1 MESTHLTQRGVQVV
15 ISSALVTATEQ
26 AQLPQFRISIS
37 PVACAA
43 RGKGERVAMPVG
55 IEIDKCADDFC
66 AVQSAGNWMVA
77 SISATKLRSD
87 APALACQ
94 CIVERSASS
103 A

>member
-1 MESTHLTQRGVQVV
+1 MCS
-15 ISSALVTATEQ
+15 
-26 AQLPQFRISIS
+26 
-37 PVACAA
+37 
-43 RGKGERVAMPVG
+43 KGQGREVGGVAMPGG

-87 APALACQ
+87 APALDCQ
-94 CIVERSASS
+94 CIVEQSASS

>member
-1 MESTHLTQRGVQVV
+1 
-15 ISSALVTATEQ
+15 
-26 AQLPQFRISIS
+26 
-37 PVACAA
+37 
-43 RGKGERVAMPVG
+43 MPGG

-87 APALACQ
+87 APARDCQ
-94 CIVERSASS
+94 CIVEQSASS

>member
-1 MESTHLTQRGVQVV
+1 MSLALH
-15 ISSALVTATEQ
+15 SS
-26 AQLPQFRISIS
+26 LPLSKHNCHNLGYQFRLLH
-37 PVACAA
+37 VQQGG
-43 RGKGERVAMPVG
+43 RERVAILGG

-94 CIVERSASS
+94 CIVEQSASS